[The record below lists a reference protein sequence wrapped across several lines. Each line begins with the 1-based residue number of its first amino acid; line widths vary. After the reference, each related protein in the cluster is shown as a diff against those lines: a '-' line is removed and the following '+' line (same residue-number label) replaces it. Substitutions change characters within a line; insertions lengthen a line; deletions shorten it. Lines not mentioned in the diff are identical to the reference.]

1 MRLRESTD
9 ARPASREVGRFR
21 AARLILTAAC
31 VLAYGGCSTAPPA
44 PPAPPAQTPDPAPQA
59 PDVPA
64 VGGVPDGGV
73 PEGDD
78 APEATR
84 REVSELWTKF
94 RALLLKNERDAA
106 AYKGLVDDPD
116 GFAHLEQCLAEE
128 VDLGVEW
135 LRMSSEDLQKA
146 EAHFRFYL
154 DRDEC
159 NIWFSGLDI
168 GDTPELLVRR
178 IDGRWVIWPQ
188 RG

>member
-1 MRLRESTD
+1 M
-9 ARPASREVGRFR
+9 PVR
-21 AARLILTAAC
+21 AKCAALTVACALLIGA
-31 VLAYGGCSTAPPA
+31 CSTAPPDRKTDA
-44 PPAPPAQTPDPAPQA
+44 TPQA
-59 PDVPA
+59 PDVPS
-64 VGGVPDGGV
+64 VGGAPESGVPDPSA

-84 REVSELWTKF
+84 REVRELWTKF

-106 AYKGLVDDPD
+106 AYKGLVDEPD
-116 GFAHLEQCLAEE
+116 GFDHLEQCLAEE

-135 LRMSSEDLQKA
+135 LRMSTEDLQKA
-146 EAHFRFYL
+146 EARFRFYL

-159 NIWFSGLDI
+159 NIYFTGLDV